1 MTIRLFN
8 LVIKIESLVWMT
20 IGAAV
25 FSFGINYF
33 NIANGLAEGG
43 FTGIALLFYALFHF
57 PPGWFT
63 FLSNLPL
70 FIIGWRYLGHTSMFY
85 TIYATTAVS
94 FFLELFK
101 RFQEPTSDLFLAS
114 LYAGVFAGLG
124 LGIIFRHG
132 GTTGGVDIIARLVQR
147 FRGISMGKTMF
158 LFDATVI
165 GLSLL
170 TYLDRE
176 RAMYTL
182 VAVYIASRVIDFV
195 QEGAY
200 AAKEAIIISDKA
212 REISEAILKEMERG
226 VTLLEGKGGYTGAEK
241 EVLLCV
247 VSRNELIRLKG
258 LIRQIDPHA
267 FVIVSDAHDVLGEG
281 FTLDANKN
289 PIHEHLH
296 S

>member
-1 MTIRLFN
+1 MTITLFHVRIHVKN
-8 LVIKIESLVWMT
+8 LIWIT
-20 IGAAV
+20 FGAAV

-63 FLSNLPL
+63 LLSNLPL
-70 FIIGWRYLGHTSMFY
+70 FVVGWRYLGHTSMIY
-85 TIYATTAVS
+85 TIYATTVVS

-101 RFQEPTSDLFLAS
+101 PFQEPTHDLFLAA
-114 LYAGVFAGLG
+114 LYAGAFAGIG
-124 LGIIFRHG
+124 LGIIFRYG

-158 LFDATVI
+158 LFDASVI
-165 GLSLL
+165 VLSLL
-170 TYLDRE
+170 TYLGRE

-200 AAKEAIIISDKA
+200 AAKEAIIISEKA
-212 REISEAILKEMERG
+212 REISGTIMEELGRG
-226 VTLLEGKGGYTGAEK
+226 VTLLEGRGGYTGADK

-247 VSRNELIRLKG
+247 VARNELIRLKG

-289 PIHEHLH
+289 PIHDHPH

>member
-1 MTIRLFN
+1 
-8 LVIKIESLVWMT
+8 MT
-20 IGAAV
+20 IGAAI

-63 FLSNLPL
+63 FLSNIPL
-70 FIIGWRYLGHTSMFY
+70 FIIGWRYLGHLSMMY
-85 TIYATTAVS
+85 TIYSTTAVS

-114 LYAGVFAGLG
+114 LYAGVFAGVG
-124 LGIIFRHG
+124 LGIIFRYG
-132 GTTGGVDIIARLVQR
+132 GTTGGVDIIARLVHK
-147 FRGISMGKTMF
+147 FRGISMGRTMF
-158 LFDATVI
+158 LFDAMVI

-195 QEGAY
+195 QEGFY
-200 AAKEAIIISDKA
+200 AAKEAIIISEKA
-212 REISEAILKEMERG
+212 KEISATIIKELERG
-226 VTLLEGKGGYTGAEK
+226 VTLLEGKGGYTGTDR

-247 VSRNELIRLKG
+247 VGRNELIRLKT
-258 LIRQIDPHA
+258 LIHQIDPHA
-267 FVIVSDAHDVLGEG
+267 FVVVSDAYDVLGEG

-289 PIHEHLH
+289 PLQEHFH
-296 S
+296 P